1 MATNKKWNSS
11 FMRTTL
17 HYSFS
22 INKLD
27 PTIFFKAFSTSS
39 TSAFVASIAPSE
51 CITIAFES
59 TPSWYLFYFPIPAD
73 L

>member
-1 MATNKKWNSS
+1 MH
-11 FMRTTL
+11 TTF

-22 INKLD
+22 INKLG

-39 TSAFVASIAPSE
+39 TSAFVASTSAFVASIAPSK

-59 TPSWYLFYFPIPAD
+59 TPR
-73 L
+73 